1 MSSANRLLILEDD
14 PGVLHF
20 LAEVGRQCRYEV
32 ALTGSTAELRAIYD
46 TFDPS
51 VILLDLRYDQG
62 DAIEVMS
69 YLTHHRCQA
78 PIVLMSGLD
87 ERVLAAARRVGLEQG
102 LAIVGATVKP
112 VSMDTLGPIL
122 EAHRQLEI
130 DEWADALRGAI
141 DRDEIA
147 VAYQPKVRLSDG
159 RPGGFEAL
167 ARWHHPTQGI
177 ISPNRFIPMAEA
189 VGLITQLTRRVLG
202 HAIADCAAWERAGHD
217 VGIAINIPASSLTRD
232 RLFEDIVDLLA
243 VHGLPASRVTLEVT
257 ESTAMRDPLLSM
269 AVLSRL
275 RLRGFQLSL
284 DDFGTGYSNLD
295 LLQRM
300 PFTELKIDKSFISEI
315 EANRHG
321 QVIVRALV
329 ALADQLGLTT
339 VAEGIE
345 DLASCAWL
353 RSIGVKQIQ
362 GFAIARPMPAD
373 EVCGWLEARACT
385 GLA

>member
-1 MSSANRLLILEDD
+1 MSSANRLLIVEDD
-14 PGVLHF
+14 PSVLEL
-20 LAEVGRQCRYEV
+20 LAEVGRLCRYEV

-62 DAIEVMS
+62 DAIDVMS
-69 YLTHHRCQA
+69 YLTQHRCRA

-122 EAHRQLEI
+122 EAHRQPEI

-141 DRDEIA
+141 DRGEIA

-159 RPGGFEAL
+159 RPAGFEAL
-167 ARWHHPTQGI
+167 ARWQHPTRGV
-177 ISPNRFIPMAEA
+177 ISPERFIPMADA
-189 VGLITQLTRRVLG
+189 VGLIAQLTQHVLA
-202 HAIADCAAWERAGHD
+202 HAIADCAAWAGAGHD
-217 VGIAINIPASSLTRD
+217 LGIAVNIPASGLTCD
-232 RLFEDIVDLLA
+232 RLLEDIVHLLA
-243 VHGLPASRVTLEVT
+243 THGLPASRVTLEVT

-300 PFTELKIDKSFISEI
+300 PFTELKIDKSFLSEI

-329 ALADQLGLTT
+329 ALASQLGLTT
-339 VAEGIE
+339 VVEGVE
-345 DLASCAWL
+345 DLAICAWL
-353 RSIGVKQIQ
+353 RSIGVEQIQ
-362 GFAIARPMPAD
+362 GFAIARPMPSTD
-373 EVCGWLEARACT
+373 VRSWLEGHSRIEIP
-385 GLA
+385 